1 MVKREAPMTTRA
13 AHWCVLLSPQKE
25 RWTCSPGCPLCPAPS
40 RSGVKSAGVDNLND
54 RARCACGDVSRKVY
68 ILPGTSGGK
77 AYVRRIDE
85 PEEPVSAER

>member
-1 MVKREAPMTTRA
+1 MTTRA
-13 AHWCVLLSPQKE
+13 AHWCVLLSPQKNVGHVV
-25 RWTCSPGCPLCPAPS
+25 PGVLFAPHQAAL
-40 RSGVKSAGVDNLND
+40 GVKSAGVDNLND
-54 RARCACGDVSRKVY
+54 HARCACGDVSRKVY